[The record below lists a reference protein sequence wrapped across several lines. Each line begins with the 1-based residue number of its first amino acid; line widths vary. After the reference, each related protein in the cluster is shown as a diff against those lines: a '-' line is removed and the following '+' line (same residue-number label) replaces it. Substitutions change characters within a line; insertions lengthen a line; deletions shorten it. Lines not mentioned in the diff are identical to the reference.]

1 MPITIT
7 PEVILYISL
16 LINNLVGMALKNLE
30 GKTLDEIKEMIA
42 AEQAKKNQLLAEM
55 HSTD

>member
-1 MPITIT
+1 MVITVT

-16 LINNLVGMALKNLE
+16 MINNLVGMALKNLE
-30 GKTLDEIKEMIA
+30 GKTLEEIKEMIA